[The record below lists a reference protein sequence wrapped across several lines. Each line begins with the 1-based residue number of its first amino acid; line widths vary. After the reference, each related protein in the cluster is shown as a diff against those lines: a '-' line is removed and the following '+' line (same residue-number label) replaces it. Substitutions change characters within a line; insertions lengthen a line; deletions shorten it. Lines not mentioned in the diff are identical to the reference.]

1 MGLIAALSALPLKA
15 DIERFGWNVCFGP
28 KADIRPCGGYFSFWR
43 AVRSLLR
50 VDDAILKGL
59 PRDVSKQ
66 IPKPCPDPHRKS
78 V

>member
-1 MGLIAALSALPLKA
+1 MCSALA
-15 DIERFGWNVCFGP
+15 YVCFGP